1 MPVCRRGRIDAVLGE
16 ETDRARTA
24 EQDLRATL
32 ETAREHLAEL
42 AEQLERLT
50 ELLGRIQ
57 QTADGERLSP
67 LPAPMASFDAHVEE
81 QTRGS
86 EAQAAVRRERD
97 FVEFAWLRGDFPAE
111 ATAFFDTVTAQD
123 VRRSAEAFARGNR
136 PAAGSPDMAAQGAAV
151 AALVER
157 WGGAGEVARRAITLF
172 GLVGNAADAGLA
184 EEVLSRL
191 GVDPQSASLLDGEDA
206 AAAHPD
212 EEIDGL
218 GGEPPGRHPAE
229 RGTRLSSDTYA
240 MPAPTVT
247 ATTRRPRAVTP
258 RLEWRADGLPVRAAR
273 KHRSALPRRAPHA
286 PGQSTGPARSAM
298 PAPRP
303 RPAGTSSLPR
313 RARRQPTGPG
323 SADVPR
329 CAVLAFPCLEPAL

>member
-1 MPVCRRGRIDAVLGE
+1 MGSARHASAVRISALARLAGTTPRTVRYYHQIGLLPVPVVRGGVRDYDVGHLARMLRIRWLADAGVSLGRIDAVLGE

-32 ETAREHLAEL
+32 ETARERLAEL

-67 LPAPMASFDAHVEE
+67 LSAPMASFYAHVEE

-123 VRRSAEAFARGNR
+123 VRRSAEAFARANR

-151 AALVER
+151 AALVQR

-172 GLVGNAADAGLA
+172 GLVGDAADAGLA

-191 GVDPQSASLLDGEDA
+191 GVDPHSASLLDGEDA
-206 AAAHPD
+206 VAAHPD
-212 EEIDGL
+212 DEIDGL

-229 RGTRLSSDTYA
+229 RGTRLSQRHVRDA
-240 MPAPTVT
+240 GANGDCD
-247 ATTRRPRAVTP
+247 RRDAQER
-258 RLEWRADGLPVRAAR
+258 
-273 KHRSALPRRAPHA
+273 
-286 PGQSTGPARSAM
+286 
-298 PAPRP
+298 
-303 RPAGTSSLPR
+303 
-313 RARRQPTGPG
+313 
-323 SADVPR
+323 
-329 CAVLAFPCLEPAL
+329 